1 MLIAA
6 VILSALALGVSGAA
20 LALALAGFPRRAE
33 PRPVPE
39 AEPKPVPEAEPDEEK
54 ARAERADRRIKEG
67 LANMMDFDPF
77 RKGGDE

>member
-20 LALALAGFPRRAE
+20 LALALVQAPRTE

-67 LANMMDFDPF
+67 LSNMMDFDPF

>member
-20 LALALAGFPRRAE
+20 LALALVQAPRT
-33 PRPVPE
+33 
-39 AEPKPVPEAEPDEEK
+39 EPKPVPEVEPDEEK

-67 LANMMDFDPF
+67 LSNMMDFDPF

>member
-20 LALALAGFPRRAE
+20 LALALVQAPRT
-33 PRPVPE
+33 
-39 AEPKPVPEAEPDEEK
+39 EPKPVPEAEPDEEK

-67 LANMMDFDPF
+67 LSNMMDFDPF

>member
-20 LALALAGFPRRAE
+20 LALALVQAAPRT
-33 PRPVPE
+33 
-39 AEPKPVPEAEPDEEK
+39 EPKPVPEAEPDEEK

-67 LANMMDFDPF
+67 LSNMMDFDPF